1 MADKIPQIL
10 VAWDVP
16 NNIKTLVTTRQGG
29 CSQTPFDS
37 FNLAEHVGDDN
48 ADVQENRQKLNEN
61 LPSAPI
67 WLNQV
72 HSNVV
77 VEAQSTDTLINADGS
92 YTSQSKVVSV
102 VMTADCLPVLITNRQ
117 GSAVAAVHA
126 GWRGLASG
134 IIEQGVK
141 EIIATSQCQA
151 NDIRVWLG
159 PAIGAAAFEVGDE
172 VKQIFLQQVAPTEQS
187 DVSACFIA
195 SQNQHKW
202 LADIYQLARLR
213 LASIGVEN
221 CSGGTYCTYEDDE
234 LFYSY
239 RRDGQTGRMAS
250 MIWMNS

>member
-1 MADKIPQIL
+1 MVDKIPQIP
-10 VAWDVP
+10 VDWDVP
-16 NNIKTLVTTRQGG
+16 KNIKTLVTTRQGG
-29 CSQTPFDS
+29 FSQAPYES
-37 FNLAEHVGDDN
+37 FNLAEHVGDESN
-48 ADVQENRQKLNEN
+48 YVQKNRQKLTNC
-61 LPSAPI
+61 LPSSPI

-72 HSNVV
+72 HSDRII
-77 VEAQSTDTLINADGS
+77 EAKTTALGCDADGS
-92 YTSQSKVVSV
+92 YTSQSNVVSV

-126 GWRGLASG
+126 GWRGLANG

-141 EIIATSQCQA
+141 DIIAASQCKA

-172 VKQIFLQQVAPTEQS
+172 VKQVFLQQVALTEQNA
-187 DVSACFIA
+187 VSACFIA

-221 CSGGTYCTYEDDE
+221 CSGGTYCTYENAE

-250 MIWMNS
+250 IIWMD